1 MVLEPRAIW
10 IIATGVIRQHGMHAS
25 AIAMLQAAGA
35 LAEGDLTQYEEWRAV
50 HDATETLL
58 QANPMDGEMV
68 H

>member
-10 IIATGVIRQHGMHAS
+10 IIAAGVIQQHGMQAS
-25 AIAMLQAAGA
+25 AVAMLQAAGA
-35 LAEGDLTQYEEWRAV
+35 LAEGDIMQYEEWRAV

-58 QANPMDGEMV
+58 QANPTDGELV